1 MKLTNAD
8 FKLLC
13 CLVLIALI
21 LSWLNDAAIAA
32 ELTLHGNNVNRGQAD
47 AV

>member
-1 MKLTNAD
+1 MKLTDAD

-21 LSWLNDAAIAA
+21 LGWLNGSAIAA
-32 ELTLHGNNVNRGQAD
+32 ELTLHSNNVNREQTD